1 MWLDFFMNDSDVR
14 LKFRLE
20 CEEQIA
26 KVTVEWS
33 LILVNRS
40 DMGVKLAFLSKSL
53 LADLTLLERLD
64 FLMNT
69 VEMISECLG
78 ASKASLACITLV
90 GFGVLLFMHSCDVPF
105 ECIDPAE

>member
-1 MWLDFFMNDSDVR
+1 MRLDFFMNSSDVR

-20 CEEQIA
+20 CEGQIA
-26 KVTVEWS
+26 KVTAEWS

-40 DMGVKLAFLSKSL
+40 DMGVKLAFLPKSF
-53 LADLTLLERLD
+53 LADLTLERLD

-69 VEMISECLG
+69 VKMNTEIFR